1 MISADVKANVK
12 QQEINYQVAVSYKF
26 LLEVLSKLEMQCK
39 NGMYFYLILVG
50 IPSILIL
57 SVKNKGDGEGVGGVG
72 FFLLNGQNP

>member
-26 LLEVLSKLEMQCK
+26 LLEVPSKLEMQCK

-57 SVKNKGDGEGVGGVG
+57 SVKNKGDGEGVGGDRV
-72 FFLLNGQNP
+72 FFA